1 MSFVRKNKILFLGFV
16 FILSLGI
23 FGVYFKKSFKKSDF
37 IVNNIDTNLEKTSNL
52 QNNQIDSSEEDSN
65 QKEENINILNRVI
78 KNILPSPAP
87 TAIPNSNNSNNS
99 APSYN
104 PPSDIAETNTDI
116 CDVQTKSSYDN
127 VVLGDTPVLY
137 YPFNENLQIC
147 DYSGN
152 YYSGSQFFIK
162 SATTLPNGDRALV
175 FDGAHSYV
183 EVADNNDFSPA
194 TTGEFT
200 FEAWMRPDVLQF
212 EKEEGSGYV
221 HWMGKGHS
229 GQHEFLARIYSLV
242 NDENRPNRISGYA
255 FNQEGGLGVGSYFQ
269 DSISAGDWIH
279 YTFVIN
285 TSDTSVDYPMGYTKI
300 YKNGSLRDTDDLST
314 LSIIPKNTASSFRIG
329 TRDFQ
334 SYFEGAIG
342 KVALYNYELSPFQVL
357 EHYQTMV
364 PVIAGSATFVR
375 HVGSASTKTTGT
387 TLSINVTDD
396 IPSGDT
402 LIVRVVNDYTSG
414 APTVTDSKGN
424 IYTRDR
430 TARDSNFDMR
440 ASLYSA
446 PVTTGL
452 SSGDTI
458 TITFS
463 SSAAKV
469 ATVDQFHGILTSSPL
484 DQNNGTSGS
493 STTPGTSISIT
504 TTQEDQVIIGFAAIE
519 GPTDD
524 GYTEDLL
531 GQYTTLTRVGTT
543 GGDADTNLTINS
555 GYKSLEAIDTY
566 QYKPMLGTSRDWILF
581 IASYKAE

>member
-1 MSFVRKNKILFLGFV
+1 MKYIKNNKLVFFAVVIVLVLGGF
-16 FILSLGI
+16 FIFNFNKLDVKHDNSENSEETI
-23 FGVYFKKSFKKSDF
+23 SDL
-37 IVNNIDTNLEKTSNL
+37 NNIVSNVDSEK
-52 QNNQIDSSEEDSN
+52 QKE
-65 QKEENINILNRVI
+65 KEENSVNILNKIV
-78 KNILPSPAP
+78 KNILPTPVP
-87 TAIPNSNNSNNS
+87 TITSDLNNSQDS
-99 APSYN
+99 EPQYN
-104 PPSDIAETNTDI
+104 PPSSIAENNIDI

-137 YPFNENLQIC
+137 YPFNEDLQVC

-152 YYSGSQFFIK
+152 YYSGSKFDIK
-162 SATTLPNGDRALV
+162 SITSLPNGDKALV
-175 FDGAHSYV
+175 FDGSHSYV
-183 EVADNNDFSPA
+183 EVADNDNLSPA
-194 TTGEFT
+194 TTGKFT
-200 FEAWMRPDVLQF
+200 FEAWLRPDVLQF
-212 EKEEGSGYV
+212 TNEEGSGYV

-229 GQHEFLARIYSLV
+229 GQQEFLARMYSLV

-269 DSISAGDWIH
+269 DSITAGDWIH

-285 TSDTSVDYPMGYTKI
+285 TADTSVDFPMGYTKI
-300 YKNGSLRDTDDLST
+300 YKNGSLRDTDDLSS
-314 LSIIPKNTASSFRIG
+314 LSIVPKNTVSPFRIG
-329 TRDFQ
+329 TRDFK
-334 SYFEGAIG
+334 SFFEGAIG

-364 PVIAGSATFVR
+364 PVVAGSATFVR
-375 HVGSASTKTTGT
+375 HVGSATTKTTGT
-387 TLSINVTDD
+387 TLAINVSND
-396 IPSGDT
+396 IPAGDT
-402 LIVRVVNDYTSG
+402 LIVRVLNDYTAG

-424 IYTRDR
+424 TYTRDR

-446 PVTTGL
+446 PLTTGL
-452 SSGDTI
+452 SSGDII
-458 TITFS
+458 TVTFS
-463 SSAAKV
+463 STAAKV

-524 GYTEDLL
+524 SYTEDQL

-566 QYKPMLGTSRDWILF
+566 QYKPTLGTSRDWILF
-581 IASYKAE
+581 IASYKASP